1 MAWTFAA
8 TTSALAAGSVV
19 GVECQG
25 RRLAV
30 YQLEHEYFATDDAC
44 PHQGGV
50 LSAGCVVEGYI
61 ECPLH
66 YALFD
71 VRTGAADGAVTA
83 TNVRT
88 YPTKVENGEIHVD
101 LDA

>member
-8 TTSALAAGSVV
+8 RTATLVEGAVI
-19 GVECQG
+19 GVECRG

-30 YQLEHEYFATDDAC
+30 YRLKDEYFATADAC
-44 PHQGGV
+44 PHQGGA
-50 LSAGCVVEGYI
+50 LSAGCVVEGFI
-61 ECPLH
+61 ECPVH

-71 VRTGAADGAVTA
+71 IRTGAADGAVTA
-83 TNVRT
+83 KSVTT
-88 YPTKVENGEIHVD
+88 YPTRVENEEIHVD

>member
-8 TTSALAAGSVV
+8 RTAAVAEGRAV

-30 YQLEHEYFATDDAC
+30 YRLPDGFFATSDVC
-44 PHQGGV
+44 PHQGAA
-50 LSAGCVVEGYI
+50 LSTGCVVEGYI
-61 ECPLH
+61 ECPVH

-71 VRTGAADGAVTA
+71 IRTGAADGAVTVTA
-83 TNVRT
+83 VKT
-88 YPTKVENGEIHVD
+88 YPTRVVDGEIHVD